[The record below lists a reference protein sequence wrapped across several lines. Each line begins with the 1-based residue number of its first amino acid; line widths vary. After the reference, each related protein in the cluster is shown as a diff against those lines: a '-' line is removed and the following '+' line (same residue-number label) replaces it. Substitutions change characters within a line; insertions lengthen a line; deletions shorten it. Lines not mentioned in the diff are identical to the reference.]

1 MTLSSLAL
9 LASVTVCTW
18 NGQWFPSGRAE
29 HRAAPE
35 VEAQTIEAAAK
46 MLRDGLDKT
55 DPSGGNDVVLCLNEI
70 RGPKTAKALCAAIG
84 RTNLAVVAVS
94 GYRRRDRF
102 DQQQDVIATTLPGA
116 GSGWSRWKN
125 AKADTPP
132 RGYAYADIILEPA
145 TTARVYAV
153 HLKSNYGQTTEE
165 LARRNRTKRSL
176 AIAQIVEQEKPKRGK
191 RKRPVVVAG
200 DFNADAWKKEFK
212 ADDIFKTLEKAGF
225 LNVLSQLEPETR
237 ITFPRR
243 GKFGES
249 TLDYIMLRD
258 LAVNGRPFVLP
269 AGKVSD
275 HNPVFVVLDRPGD

>member
-70 RGPKTAKALCAAIG
+70 RGPKTAKALCDAIG

-102 DQQQDVIATTLPGA
+102 DQQQDVIATTLPVA

>member
-46 MLRDGLDKT
+46 MLRDGLDKA

-70 RGPKTAKALCAAIG
+70 RGPKTAKALCDAIG

-102 DQQQDVIATTLPGA
+102 DQQQDVIATTLPVA

-145 TTARVYAV
+145 TTARVYSV

-258 LAVNGRPFVLP
+258 LAVDGRPFVLP

>member
-1 MTLSSLAL
+1 MAFSISIVFA
-9 LASVTVCTW
+9 AVTVCTW

-46 MLRDGLDKT
+46 MLRDGLYKA

-70 RGPKTAKALCAAIG
+70 RGPKTAKALCDAIG

-102 DQQQDVIATTLPGA
+102 DQQQDVIATTLPVA

-225 LNVLSQLEPETR
+225 LNVLSSLEPEMR

-258 LAVNGRPFVLP
+258 LAVDGRPFVQP

>member
-46 MLRDGLDKT
+46 MLRDGLAKA
-55 DPSGGNDVVLCLNEI
+55 DPSGENDVVLCLNEI
-70 RGPKTAKALCAAIG
+70 RGPKTAKALCDAIG

-102 DQQQDVIATTLPGA
+102 DQQQDVIATTLPVA

-258 LAVNGRPFVLP
+258 LAVDGRPFVLP

>member
-1 MTLSSLAL
+1 MAFSISIVFA
-9 LASVTVCTW
+9 AVTVCTW

-46 MLRDGLDKT
+46 MLREGLDKA

-70 RGPKTAKALCAAIG
+70 RGPKTAKALCDAIG

-102 DQQQDVIATTLPGA
+102 DQQQDVIATTLPVA

>member
-1 MTLSSLAL
+1 MALPSAL
-9 LASVTVCTW
+9 LLAAITVCTW

-46 MLRDGLDKT
+46 MLRDGFDKA
-55 DPSGGNDVVLCLNEI
+55 DPTGGNDVILCLNEI
-70 RGPKTAKALCAAIG
+70 RGPKTAKALCDAIG

-102 DQQQDVIATTLPGA
+102 DQQQDVIATTLPVA
-116 GSGWSRWKN
+116 GSGWSRWKT

-132 RGYAYADIILEPA
+132 RGYAFADIVLEPA
-145 TTARVYAV
+145 MTARVYAV

-165 LARRNRTKRSL
+165 LARQNRAKRSI
-176 AIAQIVEQEKPKRGK
+176 AIAQLVEQEKPKRGK
-191 RKRPVVVAG
+191 RKRPVVIAG
-200 DFNADAWKKEFK
+200 DFNADAWKKEFE

-225 LNVLSQLEPETR
+225 VNVLSSLDHAMR

-243 GKFGES
+243 GKFGGS
-249 TLDYIMLRD
+249 TLDYIMVRD
-258 LAVNGRPFVLP
+258 LSAEGDPFVLP
-269 AGKVSD
+269 AGKISD
-275 HNPVFVVLDRPGD
+275 HSPVFVVIE

>member
-1 MTLSSLAL
+1 MTLSSLVF

-46 MLRDGLDKT
+46 MLRDGLAKA
-55 DPSGGNDVVLCLNEI
+55 DPSGENDVILCLNEI
-70 RGPKTAKALCAAIG
+70 RGPKMARALCDAIG

-102 DQQQDVIATTLPGA
+102 DQQQDVIATTLPVTGR
-116 GSGWSRWKN
+116 GWSRWKN

-132 RGYAYADIILEPA
+132 RGYAFADIVLEPA

-191 RKRPVVVAG
+191 RKRPVMVAG

-225 LNVLSQLEPETR
+225 QNVLSQLEPEAR

-249 TLDYIMLRD
+249 TLDYIMVRD
-258 LAVNGRPFVLP
+258 IKPDGEPFVLP
-269 AGKVSD
+269 AGRISD
-275 HNPVFVVLDRPGD
+275 HNPVFVVIE

>member
-1 MTLSSLAL
+1 MTFSSAL
-9 LASVTVCTW
+9 LLSAVTVCTW

-35 VEAQTIEAAAK
+35 VEARTIEAAAK
-46 MLRDGLDKT
+46 MLRDGLDKA
-55 DPSGGNDVVLCLNEI
+55 DPTGGNDVILCLNEI
-70 RGPKTAKALCAAIG
+70 RGPKAAKALCDAIG

-102 DQQQDVIATTLPGA
+102 DQQQDVIATTLPVA

-132 RGYAYADIILEPA
+132 RGFAYADIVLEPA
-145 TTARVYAV
+145 TTARVYVV

-165 LARRNRTKRSL
+165 LVRRNRAKRSV
-176 AIAQIVEQEKPKRGK
+176 AIAQLVDQEKPKRGK

-200 DFNADAWKKEFK
+200 DFNADAWRKEFE
-212 ADDIFKTLEKAGF
+212 AEEIFKALENAGF
-225 LNVLSQLEPETR
+225 LNVLSSLDPAMR

-243 GKFGES
+243 GKFGGS
-249 TLDYIMLRD
+249 TLDYIMVRD
-258 LAVNGRPFVLP
+258 LAVEGEPFVTQ

-275 HNPVFVVLDRPGD
+275 HNPVFAVLDWSCD

>member
-1 MTLSSLAL
+1 MRFRCTSFFLA
-9 LASVTVCTW
+9 AVTFCTW

-35 VEAQTIEAAAK
+35 VEARTTMEAAR
-46 MLRDGLDKT
+46 MLREGLAKADPDGV
-55 DPSGGNDVVLCLNEI
+55 NDVVLCLNEI
-70 RGPKTAKALCAAIG
+70 RGPKAAKALCDAIG

-102 DQQQDVIATTLPGA
+102 DQQQDVIATTLPVA
-116 GSGWSRWKN
+116 GRGWSRWKN

-132 RGYAYADIILEPA
+132 RGYAFADIVLEPA

-176 AIAQIVEQEKPKRGK
+176 AIAQLVDQEKPKRG
-191 RKRPVVVAG
+191 RRGRPVVIAG
-200 DFNADAWKKEFK
+200 DFNADRWKKEF
-212 ADDIFKTLEKAGF
+212 AGDDIFKTLEKGGF
-225 LNVLSQLEPETR
+225 RNVLSSVGPEER

-243 GKFGES
+243 GKFGGS
-249 TLDYIMLRD
+249 TLDYIMVRG
-258 LAVNGRPFVLP
+258 LAAEGDPFVAA
-269 AGKVSD
+269 AGSVSD
-275 HNPVFVVLDRPGD
+275 HNPVFVVLDTE

>member
-46 MLRDGLDKT
+46 MLREGLDKA
-55 DPSGGNDVVLCLNEI
+55 DPSGENDVILCLNEI
-70 RGPKTAKALCAAIG
+70 RGPKTARALCDAIG

-102 DQQQDVIATTLPGA
+102 DQQQDVIATTLPIVGN
-116 GSGWSRWKN
+116 GWSRWKN

-132 RGYAYADIILEPA
+132 RGYAYADIIFEPA

-225 LNVLSQLEPETR
+225 LNVLSSLEPEMR

-249 TLDYIMLRD
+249 TLDYIMVRN
-258 LAVNGRPFVLP
+258 LAVDGRPFVLP

>member
-46 MLRDGLDKT
+46 MLREGLDKA
-55 DPSGGNDVVLCLNEI
+55 DSSGENDVILCLNEI
-70 RGPKTAKALCAAIG
+70 RGPKTAKALCDAIG

-102 DQQQDVIATTLPGA
+102 DQQQDVIATTLPIA

-132 RGYAYADIILEPA
+132 RGYAYTDIILEPA

-258 LAVNGRPFVLP
+258 LAVDGRPFVLP